1 MARSSPAE
9 TTMLDLLP
17 SWMLALDQ
25 AELSA
30 GTKRS
35 YADTIRH
42 TSAWLADHGMP
53 TGLNE
58 IQTDHLQAFLIDV
71 KEQTS
76 AGNAHKH
83 MRNLRVF
90 FNWAIKEKERERP
103 SPVDGLE
110 QIKVSRKAPTVFTED
125 ELRKLIKVC
134 SAEDDFEHRRDL
146 AIIRILMD
154 NGVRV
159 SGLAGLRYTP
169 EDDETNDVYLNRHV
183 LRVRLK
189 GGDTFWAPIG
199 KKSAHALD
207 RYIRIRNRHPAADS
221 QWLWLPLD
229 TRTTRNGDH
238 RLTATGIGQMVERRG
253 EQAGLGRVRPHKFR
267 RTMATN
273 WEGSDIDLMHIGG
286 WESLKMVELYTRAR
300 SEGKARQAHR
310 RLSPGD
316 RI

>member
-1 MARSSPAE
+1 MPRPTPADV
-9 TTMLDLLP
+9 TMLDLLP

-25 AELSA
+25 AERSP

-35 YADTIRH
+35 YTDTITA
-42 TSAWLADHGMP
+42 TSTWLTEHDMP
-53 TGLNE
+53 TGVNE
-58 IQTDHLQAFLIDV
+58 VNTTHLQAFLIDV
-71 KEQTS
+71 KDRTS
-76 AGNAHKH
+76 PGNAHKH
-83 MRNLRVF
+83 MRNLRAF
-90 FNWAIKEKERERP
+90 FNWAAKEKERRDP
-103 SPVDGLE
+103 SPVAGLE
-110 QIKVSRKAPTVFTED
+110 PIKVSRKAPTVFTAE

-159 SGLAGLRYTP
+159 SGIAGLRYT
-169 EDDETNDVYLNRHV
+169 DDEDTNDVFLNRHV
-183 LRVRLK
+183 LRIRLK
-189 GGDTFWAPIG
+189 GGAMFWAPIG

-207 RYIRIRNRHPAADS
+207 RYIRSRRGHPAADS
-221 QWLWLPLD
+221 DWLWLPIG
-229 TRTTRNGDH
+229 TRTTSTGDH
-238 RLTATGIGQMVERRG
+238 RFTATGIGQMIQRRG
-253 EQAGLGRVRPHKFR
+253 EQAGLGRIRPHKFR
-267 RTMATN
+267 RTMATT

-300 SEGKARQAHR
+300 SEGKARDAHR

>member
-1 MARSSPAE
+1 VARPTPAGM
-9 TTMLDLLP
+9 TMLDLLP

-25 AELSA
+25 AELSE

-35 YADTIRH
+35 YSDTIRK
-42 TSAWLADHGMP
+42 TCAWLADHDMP
-53 TGLNE
+53 TD
-58 IQTDHLQAFLIDV
+58 IKQVQTEHLQAFLIDV
-71 KEQTS
+71 KDRTS
-76 AGNAHKH
+76 PGNAHKY

-90 FNWAIKEKERERP
+90 FNWAIKEKERPAP

-110 QIKVSRKAPTVFTED
+110 QIKVSRKAPTVFTGD
-125 ELRKLIKVC
+125 DLRKLIKVC

-169 EDDETNDVYLNRHV
+169 DDEETNDVYLTRHV

-189 GGDTFWAPIG
+189 GGNAFWAPIG

-207 RYIRIRNRHPAADS
+207 RYIRARRSHPASDS
-221 QWLWLPLD
+221 EWLWLPVD
-229 TRTTRNGDH
+229 TRTTRTGDH
-238 RLTATGIGQMVERRG
+238 RFTATGIGQMIQRRG

-300 SEGKARQAHR
+300 SEGKAREAHR